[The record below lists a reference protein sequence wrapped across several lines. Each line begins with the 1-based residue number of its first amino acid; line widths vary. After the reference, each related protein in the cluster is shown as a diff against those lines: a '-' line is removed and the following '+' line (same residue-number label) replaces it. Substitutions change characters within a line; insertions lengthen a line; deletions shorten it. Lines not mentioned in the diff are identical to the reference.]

1 MKHASLGMLLLALA
15 SGSAAAADLAE
26 CAAIKD
32 EAVRLFCYD
41 RVAGRADAG
50 TSAPPATTAPAA
62 TAPAPA
68 AATSAPAAAAAV
80 APAAPAAEALPKRIE
95 SRLVGTFSGWHPG
108 TRFELENG
116 QVWEVISLSTFNGRG
131 EAPKV
136 VIERDFL
143 GQNHF
148 AVEGVKP
155 RPIVRRAD
163 SN

>member
-1 MKHASLGMLLLALA
+1 MKHASLGMLLLALT

-50 TSAPPATTAPAA
+50 TSAPAA